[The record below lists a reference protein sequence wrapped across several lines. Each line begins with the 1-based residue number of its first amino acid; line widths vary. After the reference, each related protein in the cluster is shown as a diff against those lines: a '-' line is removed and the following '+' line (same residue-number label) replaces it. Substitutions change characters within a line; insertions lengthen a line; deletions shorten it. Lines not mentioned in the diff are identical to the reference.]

1 MEYKEDENFHYLV
14 IESCQD
20 EYYGF
25 NLNIK
30 KERSYAT
37 KIVSQQNK
45 GNFATRTTTKIWHFL
60 NGILN
65 RKDIDK
71 SPQ

>member
-1 MEYKEDENFHYLV
+1 MLFVGGQTHLKTYKLTNLQTYKITNLH
-14 IESCQD
+14 
-20 EYYGF
+20 F

-45 GNFATRTTTKIWHFL
+45 GNFATRTTTKI
-60 NGILN
+60 
-65 RKDIDK
+65 
-71 SPQ
+71 